1 TDFAQQLIA
10 PANIFQ
16 VIGRTYVPPAQVVKG
31 VVADAV
37 TFSCKALKNLRIL
50 ADVIADTKK
59 SCLQCV
65 AFKRIQDKFSRPRNR
80 AVVERQVELIPVCG
94 QPPMKGWIQP
104 RKNGWCSVRYHPTR
118 QESIVM
124 SSW

>member
-1 TDFAQQLIA
+1 KQLNLLEGNASVGRSEQPALPRSLRTDFAQQLIA

-65 AFKRIQDKFSRPRNR
+65 AFKRIQDKLSRPRNR
-80 AVVERQVELIPVCG
+80 AVVEGQVELITVCG
-94 QPPMKGWIQP
+94 QPPMKG
-104 RKNGWCSVRYHPTR
+104 
-118 QESIVM
+118 
-124 SSW
+124 